1 MQRDGLLTV
10 QEVGRMLNVSVKTL
24 QRWRLNHVGPH
35 SFKVG
40 GQIRYR
46 PETIERYIQEQEEK
60 ASA

>member
-1 MQRDGLLTV
+1 MPSNGLLTM
-10 QEVGRMLNVSVKTL
+10 QDVSKVLQVPVNTL
-24 QRWRLNHVGPH
+24 RRWRRTHEGPH

-60 ASA
+60 SA